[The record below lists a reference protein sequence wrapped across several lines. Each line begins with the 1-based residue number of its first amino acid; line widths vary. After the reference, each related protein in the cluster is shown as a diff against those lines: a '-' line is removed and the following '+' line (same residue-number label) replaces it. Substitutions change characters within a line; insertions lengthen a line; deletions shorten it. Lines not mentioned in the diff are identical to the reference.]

1 MCNQQISR
9 YWLLVTRPNFMSIGL
24 GRGLSSLIPEKIL
37 PPEKTKDPDFTWEAG
52 DNEVLITEIKPN
64 PNQPRKDLDP
74 EKLLE
79 LSRSIKRHGIL
90 QPLVVNENYELIA
103 GQRRLE
109 AARMA
114 GLRKVPVIVHKIDEE
129 QSLEM
134 SIVENVQ
141 RHDLN
146 PIEEAS
152 GYKLLAQKFSLSQE
166 EIAKRV
172 GKKRSTIGNSVRLLS
187 LPLEIQKGLCEGK
200 INSAHAKVILSLE
213 NPEKQISLYHKIIQ
227 EGLTRD
233 RAQSLI
239 DKVIVRKHARK
250 TLSKNPFFAE
260 AEEKLQEVLGC
271 RIKISRDGRVGK
283 ILIEFYE
290 DEELEG
296 ILGKIG

>member
-1 MCNQQISR
+1 
-9 YWLLVTRPNFMSIGL
+9 MSIGL

-37 PPEKTKDPDFTWEAG
+37 PPEKTKEQDFAWEAG
-52 DNEVLITEIKPN
+52 ENEVLIAEIKPN

-90 QPLVVNENYELIA
+90 QPLVVNEKYELIA

-109 AARMA
+109 AARLA
-114 GLRKVPVIVHKIDEE
+114 GLRRVPVIVHKTDEE

-152 GYKLLAQKFSLSQE
+152 GYKLLARKFSLSQE
-166 EIAKRV
+166 EIGRRV
-172 GKKRSTIGNSVRLLS
+172 GKKRSTIANSVRLLS
-187 LPLEIQKGLCEGK
+187 LPAEIQQGLREGK
-200 INSAHAKVILSLE
+200 ITAGHAKVILTLG
-213 NPEKQISLYHKIIQ
+213 NPEKQIGLYHKIVQ

-233 RAQSLI
+233 RTQNLI
-239 DKVIVRKHARK
+239 DKVMVRKHTRK
-250 TLSKNPFFAE
+250 NRSENPFFAE
-260 AEEKLQEVLGC
+260 ACEKLQEALGC
-271 RIKISRDGRVGK
+271 RVKIKRDGRVGK

-290 DEELEG
+290 DEELNG
-296 ILGKIG
+296 ILEKIK

>member
-1 MCNQQISR
+1 
-9 YWLLVTRPNFMSIGL
+9 MSIGL
-24 GRGLSSLIPEKIL
+24 GRGLSSLIPEKVL
-37 PPEKTKDPDFTWEAG
+37 PPEKTKTSDFTWEAG
-52 DNEVLITEIKPN
+52 ENEVLITEIKPN

-90 QPLVVNENYELIA
+90 QPLVVNEKYELIA

-109 AARMA
+109 AARLA
-114 GLRKVPVIVHKIDEE
+114 GLRRVPVIVHKTDEE

-152 GYKLLAQKFSLSQE
+152 GYKLLAQKFFLSQE
-166 EIAKRV
+166 EIGRRV
-172 GKKRSTIGNSVRLLS
+172 GKNRSTVANMMRLLN
-187 LPLEIQKGLCEGK
+187 LPLEIQQGLREGK
-200 INSAHAKVILSLE
+200 ITAGHAKSILGLE
-213 NPEKQISLYHKIIQ
+213 NPEKQIGLYHKIVQ

-233 RAQSLI
+233 KVDNLI
-239 DKVIVRKHARK
+239 RKVIVHRHKRK
-250 TLSKNPFFAE
+250 TPSAHPFFDE
-260 AEEKLQEVLGC
+260 AREKMQEALGC
-271 RIKISRDGRVGK
+271 RVKITRDGRVGK

-296 ILGKIG
+296 ILKRIGYR